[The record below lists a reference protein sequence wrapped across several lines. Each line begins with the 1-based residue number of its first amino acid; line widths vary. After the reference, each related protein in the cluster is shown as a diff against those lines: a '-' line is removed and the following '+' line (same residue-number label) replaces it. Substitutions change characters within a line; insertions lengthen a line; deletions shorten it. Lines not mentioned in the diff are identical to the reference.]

1 MIGCDICGKTF
12 VHLMRHLEKKFP
24 CQPSSNEC
32 VPTQVQCD
40 RQCIHCQKILST
52 YYALKRHIPSCKMK
66 DDDIR
71 QLEDKLKKNVT
82 LDPNGKTC
90 RFCGKEYYN
99 RRNMTRHYSVCKSK
113 EEYKRKLM
121 EEAPREEPNR
131 KKTKTRF
138 SESLKRQIAARQGW
152 RCSACDK
159 LLESTFQVDHTTPL
173 SAGGADDPRNATAMC
188 VGCHAIKTQN
198 EAIERYIQGGYPGR
212 RGVIAQSA

>member
-1 MIGCDICGKTF
+1 
-12 VHLMRHLEKKFP
+12 
-24 CQPSSNEC
+24 
-32 VPTQVQCD
+32 
-40 RQCIHCQKILST
+40 
-52 YYALKRHIPSCKMK
+52 
-66 DDDIR
+66 
-71 QLEDKLKKNVT
+71 
-82 LDPNGKTC
+82 
-90 RFCGKEYYN
+90 
-99 RRNMTRHYSVCKSK
+99 MTRHYSVCKSK

-121 EEAPREEPNR
+121 EEALRGIEAPRDIEAPREEPNR

-198 EAIERYIQGGYPGR
+198 EAIERYIQGG
-212 RGVIAQSA
+212 IARNNSRI